1 MPLRGWVCFKAAEV
15 YNEVCVY
22 NDIVIYNNVLTY
34 GCVVVPKSLHVY
46 ER

>member
-1 MPLRGWVCFKAAEV
+1 MCFYDAAV

-22 NDIVIYNNVLTY
+22 NDIVIDNNALTY
-34 GCVVVPKSLHVY
+34 GCVVVRKSLHVY

>member
-1 MPLRGWVCFKAAEV
+1 MCFKAAAV

-22 NDIVIYNNVLTY
+22 NDIVIYNNALTY
-34 GCVVVPKSLHVY
+34 GCVVVRKSLHVY

>member
-1 MPLRGWVCFKAAEV
+1 MCFKAAAV

-22 NDIVIYNNVLTY
+22 NDIVIYNNALAC
-34 GCVVVPKSLHVY
+34 GCVVARKSLHVY